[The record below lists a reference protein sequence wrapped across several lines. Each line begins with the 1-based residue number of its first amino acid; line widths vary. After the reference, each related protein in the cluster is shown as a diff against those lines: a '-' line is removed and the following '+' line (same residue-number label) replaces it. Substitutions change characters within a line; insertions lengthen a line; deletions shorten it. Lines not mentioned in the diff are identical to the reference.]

1 MALKAIL
8 QERSTQLGGNER
20 AGPSGTHS
28 QARNQG
34 QVSEPMDLTSHRPGP
49 LNEIPNQ
56 HFYRGATNAH
66 NESQRMST
74 MPNSNVVLV
83 EQQYLQ
89 DLTPLPRATH
99 PSPDTTAPAPAPA
112 PPAMV
117 PAPAPAPAMVSAPA
131 PAPAM
136 VSAPALAMVPAPAPP
151 AMVSAPAP
159 ALAMVPAIVPA
170 TTFAPAPATT
180 APATSSLTTLALAA
194 LPDSM
199 AQTHLTAKVS
209 STPSEP
215 KVSRRLLET
224 ALQDCGIV
232 FEKDSSQSTKNQPD
246 MPCNLV
252 ANVQMRPLPPWMV
265 APFTQEEGGQAQSQE
280 ASTCTQK
287 RASRKQKKPQKTES
301 SKEGKGEKE
310 KPEESPTINP
320 DPEEKDELRG
330 NPSKKQKLSD
340 GE

>member
-117 PAPAPAPAMVSAPA
+117 PAPAPAPAMVS
-131 PAPAM
+131 
-136 VSAPALAMVPAPAPP
+136 
-151 AMVSAPAP
+151 AP